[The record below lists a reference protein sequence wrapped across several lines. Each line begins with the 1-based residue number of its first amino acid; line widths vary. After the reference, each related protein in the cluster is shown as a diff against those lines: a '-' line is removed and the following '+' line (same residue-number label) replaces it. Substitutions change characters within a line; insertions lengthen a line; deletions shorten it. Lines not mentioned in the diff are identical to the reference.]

1 MLWENSDLGHW
12 TTLGLLDNTK
22 SRKKRDFLGLE
33 KQVAKLNMARGD
45 IREGTW
51 LVDKKIFGVGV
62 VNHPANL

>member
-1 MLWENSDLGHW
+1 MVFLRFLKEKQNLE
-12 TTLGLLDNTK
+12 T
-22 SRKKRDFLGLE
+22 RDFLGLE

-62 VNHPANL
+62 VNHHAGWIASIRLG